1 MGKRQKKKIKG
12 TTLKPRLSV
21 YRSNNHIYAQVI
33 DDSCSKT
40 ILSCSTLDNEVKI
53 KVEKGS
59 TKIASKL
66 VGEILGKRLLSSNI
80 QEIVFDRGKRPY
92 HGRIKELADGAR
104 LVGVLF

>member
-12 TTLKPRLSV
+12 TAIKPRLSV
-21 YRSNNHIYAQVI
+21 YRSHNHIYAQVI
-33 DDSCSKT
+33 DDSCSRT
-40 ILSCSTLDNEVKI
+40 ILSCSTLDDEI
-53 KVEKGS
+53 KMKGEKPS
-59 TKIASKL
+59 TKNASKL
-66 VGEILGKRLLSSNI
+66 VGEILGKRLLASNI